1 MKLKSVFVCEKCGC
15 TSPKWAGRCP
25 ECDSWNSFVEDVV
38 DVKPERVHVGLA
50 AKLEGLTE
58 TVLNEKRLSTDIA
71 ELDRVL
77 GGGLVAGSVILVSG
91 EPGIGKS
98 TLTLNVC
105 ANIAKSARKI
115 LYVSGEESSG
125 QISLR
130 AKRLGV
136 KNENIFL
143 VPSTSL
149 ENILAT
155 LEKEKPDFVVIDSIQ
170 VVSSPNVP
178 GVAGSVSQ
186 VRFCAESLIGLAKKN
201 GLPLVIVGHVTK
213 DGNLAGPKILEHMV
227 DAVLL
232 IEGERHQNMRLVR
245 SLKNRFGSTNEIGL
259 FEMVESGLKEVQNAS
274 RFFLEGRKEGS
285 FGSVIT
291 STMEGTR
298 PLLIEVQAL
307 TSLTTFGY
315 PRRAASGF
323 DLNRLQLLI
332 AVIQKH
338 LGLNL
343 LNQDVFINVVGGFR
357 IADPAVDL
365 AVVMA
370 IISSFKK
377 EPAADDAVYIGEVG
391 LSGELRTVPQIDRRV
406 REAAKIGFKKIFVP
420 KMGDAEGDLF
430 AASGDAASSTSG
442 KNALKGVT
450 LTQVSD
456 IRQLIKGLIQ
466 A

>member
-1 MKLKSVFVCEKCGC
+1 MI
-15 TSPKWAGRCP
+15 
-25 ECDSWNSFVEDVV
+25 
-38 DVKPERVHVGLA
+38 DVKPSRAHQGLA
-50 AKLEGLTE
+50 VKLEGLT
-58 TVLNEKRLSTDIA
+58 TTTLNEKRLSTDIA

-77 GGGLVAGSVILVSG
+77 GGGLVEGSVILVSG

-105 ANIAKSARKI
+105 ANIAKVSKKV
-115 LYVSGEESSG
+115 LYISGEESSG

-130 AKRLGV
+130 AKRLGIN
-136 KNENIFL
+136 NENIFL
-143 VPSTSL
+143 VPETNL
-149 ENILAT
+149 ENIMAT

-170 VVSSPNVP
+170 VISSPNIP
-178 GVAGSVSQ
+178 SIAGSISQ
-186 VRFCAESLIGLAKKN
+186 VRFCAESLINLAKKN

-232 IEGERHQNMRLVR
+232 IEGERHQNMRVVR

-259 FEMVESGLKEVQNAS
+259 FEMVENGLIEMQNAS

-291 STMEGTR
+291 STIEGTR

-323 DLNRLQLLI
+323 DLNRMQLLI

-343 LNQDVFINVVGGFR
+343 LNQDIFINVVGGFR
-357 IADPAVDL
+357 LNDPAVDL
-365 AVVMA
+365 AVVAA

-377 EPAADDAVYIGEVG
+377 EPMPDDAVYIGEVG
-391 LSGELRTVPQIDRRV
+391 LSGELRTVPQLERRIQ
-406 REAAKIGFKKIFVP
+406 EAAKTGFKKIFVP
-420 KMGDAEGDLF
+420 R
-430 AASGDAASSTSG
+430 ASEKTRRKAFH
-442 KNALKGVT
+442 
-450 LTQVSD
+450 
-456 IRQLIKGLIQ
+456 
-466 A
+466 